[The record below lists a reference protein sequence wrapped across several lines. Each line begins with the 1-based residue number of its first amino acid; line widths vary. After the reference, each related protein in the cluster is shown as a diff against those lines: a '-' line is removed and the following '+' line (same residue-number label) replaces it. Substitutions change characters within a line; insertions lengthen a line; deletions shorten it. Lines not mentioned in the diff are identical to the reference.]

1 MSYKNNANA
10 NRDALFGGAA
20 GDGGSKKKSGSNK
33 SNRDALFGG
42 AKPATKA
49 SSTPKVSG
57 GSATAPLTRTV
68 LDRKNRKNKPQK
80 PSLMGEARVA
90 KLKQAEEFR
99 DKANACMKTGLF
111 SKADPVAASTYYK
124 RAADAYQQAGKED
137 RLERLY
143 RQESAKCNMQIGA
156 WASAAGDYTR
166 AAELLIPK
174 DATEDDMD
182 DLPEAPEFP
191 TLEKRRFASSVFH
204 KEAAKAYTE
213 MNEKAKAAQSKV
225 KAAMALNFGVEARL
239 LSKESLQEMEEAIEA
254 HVPDVMNPYA
264 RYRQTGTSA
273 FLGPDETIA
282 NPSPESIEL
291 AKEHIVTKAYS
302 HEPLFELVYFLCK
315 YREYASA
322 LYAAGAASALLAH
335 ENLSTLTLSRSFI
348 METIVTLAMGDPVQA
363 EQQFLQR
370 HVQQTAYLSAREC
383 KLAED
388 LFRAVKLR
396 DAEALEEAR
405 SPAGSNRAALA
416 NLHSVM
422 RQLVMEL
429 RLSGVARAHKEG
441 ETTNST
447 TTVSVKSKKKS
458 SSSSDGKKKEK
469 AEPPERS
476 LQELAGMK
484 TGYEAEVQQG
494 ANLDGDAL
502 ADELDALNFDLGDDD
517 DNGKGLGFGDDDDSL
532 DDDDFDL
539 R

>member
-1 MSYKNNANA
+1 
-10 NRDALFGGAA
+10 
-20 GDGGSKKKSGSNK
+20 
-33 SNRDALFGG
+33 
-42 AKPATKA
+42 
-49 SSTPKVSG
+49 
-57 GSATAPLTRTV
+57 
-68 LDRKNRKNKPQK
+68 
-80 PSLMGEARVA
+80 
-90 KLKQAEEFR
+90 
-99 DKANACMKTGLF
+99 
-111 SKADPVAASTYYK
+111 
-124 RAADAYQQAGKED
+124 
-137 RLERLY
+137 
-143 RQESAKCNMQIGA
+143 
-156 WASAAGDYTR
+156 
-166 AAELLIPK
+166 
-174 DATEDDMD
+174 
-182 DLPEAPEFP
+182 
-191 TLEKRRFASSVFH
+191 
-204 KEAAKAYTE
+204 

-225 KAAMALNFGVEARL
+225 KAAIALNFGVEASL
-239 LSKESLQEMEEAIEA
+239 ISKQSLQEMEEAIEA

-282 NPSPESIEL
+282 NPSAESIEL

-335 ENLSTLTLSRSFI
+335 ENLSTLTISRSFI

-370 HVQQTAYLSAREC
+370 HVQHTAYLSAREC

-396 DAEALEEAR
+396 DTEALEEAR

-441 ETTNST
+441 ETMATAATSSKST
-447 TTVSVKSKKKS
+447 KKS
-458 SSSSDGKKKEK
+458 SGNGSKKKKEK
-469 AEPPERS
+469 TDEAPERS

-502 ADELDALNFDLGDDD
+502 ANELDALDFDLDDD
-517 DNGKGLGFGDDDDSL
+517 DDDDAKGGGVGFGDDDDSL